1 MTHCTYL
8 QNVRGRFSEFQK
20 VALYVSNFDVIAM
33 GDIHSALTDIAGAV
47 AAADRVRS
55 SQRPAAAVSPLWQL

>member
-8 QNVRGRFSEFQK
+8 QNVRRGRFSEFQK

-33 GDIHSALTDIAGAV
+33 GDIHSALTDIAGAFE
-47 AAADRVRS
+47 AGGGT
-55 SQRPAAAVSPLWQL
+55 